1 MKGKNYIKKIEVI
14 LLVLVVIFNVVGLS
28 HVSAASSNDF
38 WKSAGQWF
46 TGVQRETNNNVSSQ
60 SIDIVNSFMDM
71 VNYVGTVIIFIA
83 TMFLGLKY
91 IFGSVDSKAD
101 VKESLITLL
110 IACVF
115 FFGWQYIRDIILI
128 GNGTQLF
135 ITSNSDTTYKLLF
148 ARLLYVVTQIVK
160 VAAIVGVI
168 FVGVKYIF
176 AGASGKAELKGKSAY
191 FFIGI
196 ILTFCCVTV
205 LTVFSN
211 MLVDLLK

>member
-1 MKGKNYIKKIEVI
+1 MKNKNYIKKIVVA
-14 LLVLVVIFNVVGLS
+14 LFVLVVIFNVVGLN